1 MHKTISLLA
10 VALFVALCSPTF
22 ADEWVTLKNCRLLE
36 NESNDGDSFHVKADG
51 EEYLF
56 RLYHVDTPESE
67 IDSAVADRVAE
78 QAAHFGLTQEE
89 SIRGGEKAKEFT
101 KKALSKPFSVVTRWQ
116 KAMGRS
122 KLQRYYAV
130 VLVGGNDD
138 LAELLVKA
146 GFARA
151 HGQVVDAP
159 KGKSMA
165 DYARM
170 EKTAKAGKMGLYGGN
185 KPKTS
190 ESSESRFGS
199 SPSRLP
205 VRNQP
210 VAPPA
215 DGGLDVLSGDSIP
228 PISVGDFQ

>member
-1 MHKTISLLA
+1 MKFTGESRDDVSAEA
-10 VALFVALCSPTF
+10 V
-22 ADEWVTLKNCRLLE
+22 
-36 NESNDGDSFHVKADG
+36 
-51 EEYLF
+51 
-56 RLYHVDTPESE
+56 
-67 IDSAVADRVAE
+67 
-78 QAAHFGLTQEE
+78 
-89 SIRGGEKAKEFT
+89 
-101 KKALSKPFSVVTRWQ
+101 
-116 KAMGRS
+116 
-122 KLQRYYAV
+122 AV

-151 HGQVVDAP
+151 FGQVVDAP

-190 ESSESRFGS
+190 ESSGSRLGS

-205 VRNQP
+205 RQESASNRSRRCWRGCAVR
-210 VAPPA
+210 
-215 DGGLDVLSGDSIP
+215 
-228 PISVGDFQ
+228 